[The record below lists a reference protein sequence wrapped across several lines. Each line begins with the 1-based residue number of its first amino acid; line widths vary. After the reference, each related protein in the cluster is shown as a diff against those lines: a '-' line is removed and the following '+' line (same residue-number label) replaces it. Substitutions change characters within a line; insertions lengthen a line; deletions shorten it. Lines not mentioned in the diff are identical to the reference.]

1 MPVFLAVL
9 ALAFWLAMNA
19 FSEAVIGFL
28 VALAVGLGVGF
39 LTFVPEI
46 IDVPDT
52 LVLDLGPPEVDTFTF
67 PILILPVVAV
77 AEGFCLAVTALLS
90 TFLMRFGSCFIV
102 GSAL

>member
-39 LTFVPEI
+39 FAPGI
-46 IDVPDT
+46 IY
-52 LVLDLGPPEVDTFTF
+52 
-67 PILILPVVAV
+67 LI
-77 AEGFCLAVTALLS
+77 S
-90 TFLMRFGSCFIV
+90 
-102 GSAL
+102 